1 MVGIP
6 HGVQTLQIMGCRI
19 QISPR
24 APPCHPNRGFLK
36 NPALNQS
43 NFAPGG
49 RHLHC
54 PVGRSVGFLRLGLYA
69 EWSPIKQ
76 RSISDASRP
85 TTTHTTTPH
94 STVHGPTPERTR
106 RLTSDRPGLFEG
118 CLGTLRTGRVSIVPV
133 WQGHATCYNLIL
145 ENSGNFENPQWGQCL
160 GTCSV

>member
-1 MVGIP
+1 MVASQPTKHTRRLRPTTTHTTTP
-6 HGVQTLQIMGCRI
+6 HSTVHALQIMGCRI

-36 NPALNQS
+36 NSYLNQS

-54 PVGRSVGFLRLGLYA
+54 PVGRSMGFLRLGLYA

-85 TTTHTTTPH
+85 TTTNITTPH
-94 STVHGPTPERTR
+94 SPVNASAPDGRRRPT
-106 RLTSDRPGLFEG
+106 SHRPGLLEG
-118 CLGTLRTGRVSIVPV
+118 CLGTLRTDPASTAPV
-133 WQGHATCYNLIL
+133 WQ
-145 ENSGNFENPQWGQCL
+145 
-160 GTCSV
+160 